1 MLYLGLPIKN
11 GWIFPWQT
19 VRHFQTK
26 QLGSAGFVLN
36 GIKLPQGDGLGW
48 FLQAIS
54 DKKWRCHMACWACHI
69 TVLSEEL

>member
-54 DKKWRCHMACWACHI
+54 DKKMEMPHGMLGLPHN
-69 TVLSEEL
+69 SSF